1 MLSKRVCGTKLL
13 LKSENLVDMAT
24 KMIIRRK
31 SLTDSDKNS
40 GKELAEVLLVNG
52 DRDCSLQQ

>member
-13 LKSENLVDMAT
+13 LKSENLVDMAI

-40 GKELAEVLLVNG
+40 GKEPVEVLLVNG

>member
-13 LKSENLVDMAT
+13 LKSENLVDMAI

>member
-13 LKSENLVDMAT
+13 LKSENLVDMAI

-40 GKELAEVLLVNG
+40 GKELVEALLVNG